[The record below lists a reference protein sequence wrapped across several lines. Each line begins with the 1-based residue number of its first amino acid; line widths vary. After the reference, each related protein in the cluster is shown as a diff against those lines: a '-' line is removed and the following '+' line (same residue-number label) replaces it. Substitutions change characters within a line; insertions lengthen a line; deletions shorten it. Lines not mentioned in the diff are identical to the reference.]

1 MTFSTYKGEFVSKNF
16 EKTVVFSALEV
27 ANICSVANQTAINW
41 IRNGYL
47 KAYSTPGG
55 QYRVYADDL
64 VNFMTDRKMRIPK
77 DLETLCE
84 RKTPVGI
91 LIVEDE
97 VGLNSVIKQYFKKEF
112 PDAELY
118 QAFDGFEAGS
128 IMVGKKPDVVILDL
142 NLPGVDGLELCKK
155 INATDEFGNPAVIVI
170 TALQDTE
177 IEKQVHD
184 LNVIAFFR
192 KPLVLSELSQAI
204 RSCSEK

>member
-64 VNFMTDRKMRIPK
+64 VNFMTERKMRIPK

-84 RKTPVGI
+84 RKTLVGI

>member
-1 MTFSTYKGEFVSKNF
+1 MSKNF

-64 VNFMTDRKMRIPK
+64 VNFMTERKMRIPK

-97 VGLNSVIKQYFKKEF
+97 VGLNSVIKQYLKKEF

>member
-64 VNFMTDRKMRIPK
+64 VNFMTERKMRIPN

-118 QAFDGFEAGS
+118 QACDGFEAGS

>member
-1 MTFSTYKGEFVSKNF
+1 MSKNF
-16 EKTVVFSALEV
+16 EKTVVYSALEV

-64 VNFMTDRKMRIPK
+64 VNFMTERKMRIPK

-112 PDAELY
+112 PDVELY

>member
-1 MTFSTYKGEFVSKNF
+1 MSKNF

-64 VNFMTDRKMRIPK
+64 VNFMTERKMRIPK

-97 VGLNSVIKQYFKKEF
+97 VGLNSVIKQYFNKEF

>member
-1 MTFSTYKGEFVSKNF
+1 MSKNF

-64 VNFMTDRKMRIPK
+64 VNFMTERKMRIPK

-97 VGLNSVIKQYFKKEF
+97 VGLNSVIKQYLKKEF

-128 IMVGKKPDVVILDL
+128 IMVGKKTDVVILDL

-177 IEKQVHD
+177 IENQVHD

>member
-1 MTFSTYKGEFVSKNF
+1 
-16 EKTVVFSALEV
+16 
-27 ANICSVANQTAINW
+27 
-41 IRNGYL
+41 
-47 KAYSTPGG
+47 
-55 QYRVYADDL
+55 
-64 VNFMTDRKMRIPK
+64 
-77 DLETLCE
+77 
-84 RKTPVGI
+84 
-91 LIVEDE
+91 
-97 VGLNSVIKQYFKKEF
+97 
-112 PDAELY
+112 
-118 QAFDGFEAGS
+118 
-128 IMVGKKPDVVILDL
+128 MVGKKPDVVILDL